1 MLDEYER
8 RKKPVPV
15 LAKTSPK
22 PSKYASEKVEHQGEK
37 FDSKKEGRRWL
48 ALLELQKAGKISD
61 LKRQQSFVLA
71 PSVKL
76 AGEARKKPAIRYFSD
91 FSYVQDGA
99 LVVEDC
105 KSKPTRKLAAY
116 RMKRH
121 LMKTVLGLDITET

>member
-71 PSVKL
+71 PAVKL
-76 AGEARKKPAIRYFSD
+76 AGEARTKPALRYLAD
-91 FSYVQDGA
+91 FTFMRDGV
-99 LVVEDC
+99 LVIEDC
-105 KSKPTRKLAAY
+105 KSKPTRKLPIFRA
-116 RMKRH
+116 KKH